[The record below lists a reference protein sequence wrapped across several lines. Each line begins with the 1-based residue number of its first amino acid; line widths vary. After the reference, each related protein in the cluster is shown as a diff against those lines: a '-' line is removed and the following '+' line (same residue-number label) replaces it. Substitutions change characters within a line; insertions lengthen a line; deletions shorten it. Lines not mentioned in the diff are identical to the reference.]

1 MRGPPEHRLRRR
13 HRDAFGLCIPG
24 TILFARCFCPRE
36 TLRVTRPEYY
46 IKRAAECLLASE
58 QIPSDRDALLHM
70 AATYVRM
77 AIEWE
82 LHRPSGPEMT
92 RPGVKHHVVH

>member
-1 MRGPPEHRLRRR
+1 M
-13 HRDAFGLCIPG
+13 
-24 TILFARCFCPRE
+24 
-36 TLRVTRPEYY
+36 TRPEYY
-46 IKRAAECLLASE
+46 IKRAAGCLLASE

-82 LHRPSGPEMT
+82 LRGPTGPEMA
-92 RPGVKHHVVH
+92 RPSVNHRVLH